1 MTTIGFE
8 VEEPR
13 DQKGYTWVPIDE
25 YAKKDRTWIPVE
37 DLTTMKKKELNWIP
51 IGD

>member
-1 MTTIGFE
+1 MTTTIGFE

-13 DQKGYTWVPIDE
+13 DQKRYTWISIDE
-25 YAKKDRTWIPVE
+25 NAKKDRTWIPVE
-37 DLTTMKKKELNWIP
+37 DLKKKGLNWKP